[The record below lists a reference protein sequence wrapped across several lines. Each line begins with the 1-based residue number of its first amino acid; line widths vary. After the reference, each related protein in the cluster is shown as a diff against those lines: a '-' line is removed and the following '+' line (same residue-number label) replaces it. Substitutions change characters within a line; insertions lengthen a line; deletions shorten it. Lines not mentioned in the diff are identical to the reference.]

1 MNRLLSSFGLLFLLL
16 SMPAG
21 SMAQS
26 SASSSSAPNTLYTR
40 IKEQVKKETSV
51 GVFDD
56 EVAKF
61 LELTF
66 KDPWNLNEQQI
77 KDVLKG
83 NSSKACADADEKSP
97 LRNRVPC
104 STMATSVLSTAI
116 REQSVR
122 SLGRNLTTLIAG
134 YELPL
139 SDLPERTLHL
149 SSDLLGILNIWSA
162 GTGSIL
168 SSKNFPTI
176 ITMEIDDSI
185 KPELSA
191 VSDALKNLSSEERTA
206 AVWRLRAGVRLTLDE
221 RAPTYPK
228 PTLPGTSTDGTERQ
242 YLDKNWDDLNSALKN
257 LYAAVRSTPFTR
269 PLGPGETAYVVFPKE
284 LVNKTLPDNILV
296 WVRLDGDTQN
306 TYADVGLDWNI
317 PLEPVF
323 PSLKKDGKN
332 EPIPGGNF
340 PPEPVFEKDGK
351 TEPWNGMQLCTNP
364 LSQRGYLCRPFETT
378 IPGERC
384 PIENNQN
391 DDSITLVHCTVT
403 GDKTKSN
410 LQWCST
416 DKRIGG
422 TCEPLDVNA
431 CKQAGGVACGTL
443 DDCQKTWN
451 CTPTPAPTSP
461 VWCCLKKNNNM
472 CSVTGSAAECAQRGG
487 SASQDEQGCVKNGC
501 DAPVTP
507 DIRYAA
513 AGADVCR
520 ETGWKNKEP
529 FDPNSQCK
537 LNLHCEDSCAT
548 AAINDGVTKPK
559 DATGTIDICIKN
571 NTSGPATYIVYHE
584 LVHAYQWCG
593 WAPRP
598 NWYESIPDGASD
610 QEKSDITARNTDRCC
625 QWEGEAFRLQCA
637 MMERDGL
644 FDAAG
649 SVDNIPINA
658 QTCAEASANYACGPR
673 DGFNGCFTSYDY
685 TQNFLD
691 SMMNF
696 AKQNPKNVPSSC
708 VDAINPTKMDP
719 RVKALKDLVEK
730 RDDICKPATTTEYI
744 NRIGNNLCYI
754 GQCAEQSIELHR
766 ITAGQSPAVTEGAV
780 APWQEPMTGT
790 PLGNLLSNPPLSQ
803 YRFPPYRPQLL
814 VNTLDAALCTSAGLP
829 PLMPPALCAVEATR
843 QLNLTRT
850 VGFET
855 ALGIIGQNNEQQIEL
870 RDLLK
875 LSRGLGVRT
884 GTEMYGDYLRESSRS
899 FSEIIGMAAT
909 LLEQLNSITFP
920 TEMCPISPGLPAP
933 QFPSSSDS

>member
-1 MNRLLSSFGLLFLLL
+1 MNRLLSSLGLSFILL

-26 SASSSSAPNTLYTR
+26 SASSSSAPDTLYTR
-40 IKEQVKKETSV
+40 IKEEVKKETSQ

-56 EVAKF
+56 EVVKF
-61 LELTF
+61 LELTY
-66 KDPWNLNEQQI
+66 KDSWNLNEQQI
-77 KDVLKG
+77 KDVLQG
-83 NSSKACADADEKSP
+83 QSAKACAAADEKSP

-104 STMATSVLSTAI
+104 STMATSVLNTAI

-185 KPELSA
+185 KPELEDVGA
-191 VSDALKNLSSEERTA
+191 ALKNLPPEERIA

-221 RAPTYPK
+221 RGPTYPS
-228 PTLPGTSTDGTERQ
+228 PTLPGPSTDGTERQ
-242 YLDKNWDDLNSALKN
+242 YLDKNWDDLNRALTDLFDAIRN
-257 LYAAVRSTPFTR
+257 IPLTR
-269 PLGPGETAYVVFPKE
+269 PLGPGETAYVVFPKD
-284 LVNKTLPDNILV
+284 LIKKTIPDNILV

-306 TYADVGLDWNI
+306 LYADVGLDWGI

-323 PSLKKDGKN
+323 PSLKKDG
-332 EPIPGGNF
+332 EDEAIPGGNF
-340 PPEPVFEKDGK
+340 PPEPVFEKDGR
-351 TEPWNGMQLCTNP
+351 TEPWNGMQLCSNP
-364 LSQRGYLCRPFETT
+364 LAQRGYLCRPFEVTK
-378 IPGERC
+378 PGERC
-384 PIENNQN
+384 PVETTPN
-391 DDSITLVHCTVT
+391 DDTISLVHCTVT
-403 GDKTKSN
+403 GDGTTSQ
-410 LQWCST
+410 LQWCAT
-416 DKRIGG
+416 GQNEDVCK
-422 TCEPLDVNA
+422 PLDPNA
-431 CKQAGGVACGTL
+431 CQKVNGVACGTL
-443 DDCQKTWN
+443 DDCQKTWG
-451 CTPTPAPTSP
+451 CRPDPTPSKPIY
-461 VWCCLKKNNNM
+461 CCLKKSGNI
-472 CSVTGSAAECAQRGG
+472 CAVATSSTECVQRGG
-487 SASQDEQGCVKNGC
+487 SPSADEAACVANGC
-501 DAPVTP
+501 DAPIAP
-507 DIRYAA
+507 DIRFTA

-520 ETGWKNKEP
+520 ETGWKNREP
-529 FDPNSQCK
+529 FDPQTQCK
-537 LNLHCEDSCAT
+537 LTLRCAQT
-548 AAINDGVTKPK
+548 CDPRQGVEGFTKVK
-559 DATGTIDICIKN
+559 EASGNIDLCIQE
-571 NTSGPATYIVYHE
+571 NTSGAATYLLYHE
-584 LVHAYQWCG
+584 LVHAYQFCG
-593 WAPRP
+593 EAPGTDYEGTPP
-598 NWYESIPDGASD
+598 NASE
-610 QEKSDITARNTDRCC
+610 QEKNDIRSRNTERCC
-625 QWEGEAFRLQCA
+625 RIEGEAFRIQCA

-644 FDAAG
+644 FKNAAP
-649 SVDNIPINA
+649 VDGIPMNA
-658 QTCAEASANYACGPR
+658 QTCAEYATDSACGPR
-673 DGFNGCFTSYDY
+673 DNFNGCFTSYEY
-685 TQNFLD
+685 TPGFIQSL
-691 SMMNF
+691 S
-696 AKQNPKNVPSSC
+696 ALTRANPKDLPATC
-708 VDAINPTKMDP
+708 TDAMNPAKMDP

-730 RDDICKPATTTEYI
+730 RDDVCKPATTTEYI

-766 ITAGQSPAVTEGAV
+766 ITAGQSPAVAEGAV
-780 APWQEPMTGT
+780 APWQEPVTGT

-814 VNTLDAALCTSAGLP
+814 VNALDAALCASAGLP

-875 LSRGLGVRT
+875 LSRGLGVRA

-920 TEMCPISPGLPAP
+920 TEMCPISPGLPP
-933 QFPSSSDS
+933 SQLSSSSAS